1 MKTNTFEQLDGSG
14 MNIAIVAA
22 RFNAVYTDA
31 LVEGCRSALRASNVL
46 ATNIFIE
53 RVPGSFE
60 LPVMTAILAEKKK
73 FDAIICI
80 GVLIKGETKHD
91 QYIADAVAHGLTTIS
106 IQHRIPVMF
115 GVLTTENKEQAEAR
129 CMGEK
134 NKGWEVAMSAIETV
148 HCLRRQG

>member
-1 MKTNTFEQLDGSG
+1 MR
-14 MNIAIVAA
+14 IAIVAA

-31 LVEGCRSALRASNVL
+31 LVEGCRSALCANGVSAEDL
-46 ATNIFIE
+46 LIE

-60 LPVMTAILAEKKK
+60 LPVVAAVLAEKKK

-91 QYIADAVAHGLTTIS
+91 RYIADAIAHGLTTIS

-129 CMGEK
+129 SVGEK
-134 NKGWEVAMSAIETV
+134 NKGWEVAMSAIETI
-148 HCLRRQG
+148 HCLRRQ